1 MTPEPNRR
9 SSLVFWLVIA
19 AGMAVVA
26 LGVVFAGRF
35 GSDPTLSP
43 SPLIGAQVPDV
54 TIPYLEFDGTVDL
67 RDLEGDI
74 VVVNF
79 WASWCLSCRAEHE
92 ALLAAAADYA
102 DFDVTFVGVLY
113 QDTVANGL
121 DFLSEM
127 GRGDPY
133 VYVEDA
139 DSRVALEFGVLGL
152 PETFFIDRSGIIV
165 GKVSG
170 PVSRSLL
177 DATLQALV
185 LGQSI
190 DDQVTTGEVENR
202 D

>member
-35 GSDPTLSP
+35 
-43 SPLIGAQVPDV
+43 GAQVPDV

>member
-1 MTPEPNRR
+1 MSEQRTR
-9 SSLVFWLVIA
+9 SGTLMFWFVIA
-19 AGMAVVA
+19 AAAAVVV

-35 GSDPTLSP
+35 GSDPTLAP
-43 SPLIGAQVPDV
+43 SPLIGTQVPDI
-54 TIPYLEFDGTVDL
+54 TIPYLEFDERLDL

-74 VVVNF
+74 VVINF

-92 ALLAAAADYA
+92 ALLSVAAEYA
-102 DFDVTFVGVLY
+102 DFDVSFVGVLY

-121 DFLSEM
+121 DFLAAL

-133 VYVEDA
+133 LYVEDA
-139 DSRVALEFGVLGL
+139 DSRAALEFGVLGL
-152 PETFFIDRSGIIV
+152 PETFFVDRSGTIV

-170 PVSRSLL
+170 PVSRGLL

-190 DDQVTTGEVENR
+190 DNQVTTGEVENR

>member
-1 MTPEPNRR
+1 MTPERERR
-9 SSLVFWLVIA
+9 GNLMFWVVIA
-19 AGMAVVA
+19 AGAAVVV

-35 GSDPTLSP
+35 GSDPMLTP
-43 SPLIGAQVPDV
+43 SPLIGKPVPDV
-54 TIPYLEFDGTVDL
+54 TVPYLEFDQDLHL

-79 WASWCLSCRAEHE
+79 WSSWCLSCRAEHQ
-92 ALLAAAADYA
+92 ALLSAAAEYA

-113 QDTVANGL
+113 QDTVSNGL
-121 DFLSEM
+121 GFLADQ

-152 PETFFIDRSGIIV
+152 PETFFVDRSGTIV

-170 PVSRSLL
+170 PVSRGLL

-190 DDQVTTGEVENR
+190 DNQVITGEVENR